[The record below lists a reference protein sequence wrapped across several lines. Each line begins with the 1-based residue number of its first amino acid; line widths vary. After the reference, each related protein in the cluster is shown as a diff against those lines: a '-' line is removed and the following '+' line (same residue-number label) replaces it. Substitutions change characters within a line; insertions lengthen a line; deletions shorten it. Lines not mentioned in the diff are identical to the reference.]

1 MFPHTTRL
9 LQWFTPSLLLTPA
22 FTTWAISVTPLSASS
37 PLDIIFLWR
46 GEWIRIWFFFHIYRE
61 GSSRDEEDS
70 LPWCSMVVTIWVCF
84 SITFVILS
92 LFHCLCINSFNGSS
106 TDDTAMVTKNNSNN
120 LSEEQ
125 KVGLQA
131 RLREYEATLS
141 LSPKDPAAL
150 EVSYDVWQNIAMLYY
165 DAFYVEIFKEL
176 Q

>member
-9 LQWFTPSLLLTPA
+9 LQWFTPSLLVTPA

-46 GEWIRIWFFFHIYRE
+46 GEWIRIWFFFYIYRE

-92 LFHCLCINSFNGSS
+92 LFHCLCINSFKREMEWK
-106 TDDTAMVTKNNSNN
+106 TVYKVPKPKEKFTTVTTAMDATGRYCYTTTVT
-120 LSEEQ
+120 
-125 KVGLQA
+125 VMVTA
-131 RLREYEATLS
+131 
-141 LSPKDPAAL
+141 D
-150 EVSYDVWQNIAMLYY
+150 
-165 DAFYVEIFKEL
+165 
-176 Q
+176 